1 MSKSNELYQDKLQK
15 ENEALDLQ
23 YQEQMQAHEDERN
36 ERKIFHTH
44 MDEIKLAAENL
55 LDIINNPYKPR

>member
-1 MSKSNELYQDKLQK
+1 MSKSSDKKIQDNETFDDSGY
-15 ENEALDLQ
+15 ENKSLTE
-23 YQEQMQAHEDERN
+23 
-36 ERKIFHTH
+36 H